1 MSEILT
7 AMFILASIIAGAIWV
22 VTRRYDR

>member
-7 AMFILASIIAGAIWV
+7 AMFILGAIIVGAIWV
-22 VTRRYDR
+22 ATRRYDR

>member
-7 AMFILASIIAGAIWV
+7 AMFILGSIIVGAIWV
-22 VTRRYDR
+22 VTRRYDK

>member
-7 AMFILASIIAGAIWV
+7 AMFILASIIIGAIWV
-22 VTRRYDR
+22 VTRRYDK

>member
-7 AMFILASIIAGAIWV
+7 AVFILASIIAGAIWV
-22 VTRRYDR
+22 ATRRYDK